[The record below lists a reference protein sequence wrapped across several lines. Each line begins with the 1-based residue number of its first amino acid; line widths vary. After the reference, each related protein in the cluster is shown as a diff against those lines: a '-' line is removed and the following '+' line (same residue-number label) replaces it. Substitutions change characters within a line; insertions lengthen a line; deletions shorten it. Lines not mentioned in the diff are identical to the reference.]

1 MVQLQE
7 SDSVT
12 GLNNEKTGE
21 QIFKTAATAK
31 VPSLDKSQFRVLY
44 HWDHVLN
51 YVDLTKADIVLD
63 TKLITFPSC
72 LDHIQVWS
80 AGVTQDI
87 YIELIRSL
95 GLEWL

>member
-44 HWDHVLN
+44 HWDPVLN

-72 LDHIQVWS
+72 LEHIQVL
-80 AGVTQDI
+80 ARVTQDI